1 MTLKRPLPL
10 TVGLILALLL
20 ALLVMG
26 VLQQVGLRQRQEVE
40 AQSEKVL
47 FQYAII
53 REHLIESILAGQS
66 ADLAGLAGEMESFRQ
81 NLTTLVGRAGLPAE
95 SQLTFLNQVDIS
107 GIILLLRETNG
118 GGGEADRLRQ
128 LQRETRILGERL
140 LLFDRLVS
148 GQAQRNLVGLQAV
161 VIGVLALVVGGLL
174 GGMLLLNRSLGLGQA
189 TERPIGHDIFRAS
202 QLTALGELTGE
213 VAHEINDLSN
223 GVINYAQL
231 LADELAECGDRPEAE
246 KMLGK
251 IIGGGERIGAISGQ
265 ILACSESREQGRQPT
280 DLNRVVA
287 DVLSLLKG
295 RFRGQGIVVNRD
307 LPDNLPAISGNRR
320 QLRQLFLNLLLN
332 AQQALERRYPGPD
345 EGKRLE
351 IVVGL
356 FRDRDA
362 EWLRT
367 EIIDY
372 GCGMT
377 PEMLARAFEPD
388 FTTRPP
394 GPGTGLGLPVCR
406 EIVREHG
413 GGLFITSTAGDHTK
427 AVVDLP
433 LLRS

>member
-1 MTLKRPLPL
+1 MTLKKPL
-10 TVGLILALLL
+10 VLIVALISSLL
-20 ALLVMG
+20 VALLVLG
-26 VLQQVGLRQRQEVE
+26 VLQQMGLRHRRQVVE
-40 AQSEKVL
+40 ESEKVL

-66 ADLAGLAGEMESFRQ
+66 ANMAGLAGELESFRR
-81 NLTTLVGRAGLPAE
+81 NLTTLVGRAGLPPE
-95 SQLTFLNQVDIS
+95 SQLNFLNQVDIS

-118 GGGEADRLRQ
+118 GGGEADKLRQ

-174 GGMLLLNRSLGLGQA
+174 GGLLLFNRRLGPGQP
-189 TERPIGHDIFRAS
+189 TEQPMPLDIFRAS

-231 LADELAECGDRPEAE
+231 LVDELAECGDRPEAE

-251 IIGGGERIGAISGQ
+251 IIGAGERIGAISGQ
-265 ILACSESREQGRQPT
+265 ILVCSESREQGRQPT
-280 DLNRVVA
+280 DLNRVVS

-295 RFRGQGIVVNRD
+295 RFRGQGILVSRD
-307 LPDNLPAISGNRR
+307 LPDNLAAVSGNRC
-320 QLRQLFLNLLLN
+320 QLRQLFLNLLMN
-332 AQQALERRYPGPD
+332 AQQALERRYPGSD

-351 IVVGL
+351 IVAGVVREKGV
-356 FRDRDA
+356 

-377 PEMLARAFEPD
+377 PEMLARVFDPD
-388 FTTRPP
+388 FTTRVP

-413 GGLFITSTAGDHTK
+413 GGLFITSVAGEHTR
-427 AVVDLP
+427 VIVDLP
-433 LLRS
+433 LL